1 MPDGP
6 RLRHN
11 PLIDQREL
19 ERLHEQCF
27 SWALTCAGG
36 RRAEAEDILQMSY
49 LAILEGDA
57 RFGGRSSLRTWLFS
71 VIQNH
76 ARSRWRRAR
85 SSLQALARLAVLST
99 VAEAHDD
106 PADGATEQA
115 RVLAA
120 LRALP
125 RRQGQLLD
133 LVFYRDLS
141 IAEAASVLGI
151 SLGTAR
157 MHYERAKAAMRQR
170 LPDLGPPA

>member
-1 MPDGP
+1 MPDVP

-11 PLIDQREL
+11 PLIDQDEL

-49 LAILEGDA
+49 LAILEGEA
-57 RFGGRSSLRTWLFS
+57 RFGGRSSLRTWLFA
-71 VIQNH
+71 VIRNH
-76 ARSRWRRAR
+76 AGSRWRRAR
-85 SSLQALARLAVLST
+85 RSLQALARLAAFAPH
-99 VAEAHDD
+99 AEPFTEPHM
-106 PADGATEQA
+106 PAEQA
-115 RVLAA
+115 RVLEA

-125 RRQGQLLD
+125 RRQFEVLD

-141 IAEAASVLGI
+141 IAEAAEVIGV

-157 MHYERAKAAMRQR
+157 MHYERGKAALRQR
-170 LPDLGPPA
+170 LAGFGPAP